1 MLSWLDRSGDQLTFY
16 VRALI
21 WIPRTLRRYLKEVQR
36 LLAEV
41 AFGSGGLGVI
51 GGTIGV
57 MIAMTL
63 ATGSVVGLQG
73 YAALDQIGTSAFTG
87 FISAYFNTREI
98 APLVAGLALSA
109 TVGAGF
115 TAQLG
120 AMRINEEVDALE
132 AMGVRSMPYLVTTR
146 IIAGVVAIIPLYAI
160 GLLSSYLASRYITV
174 LFNGQSAGTYD
185 HYFNLFLSPD
195 DVLLS
200 VLKVLIFSVL
210 VILAHCYYGFHATGG
225 PAGVGVAV
233 GRSVRN
239 AIVLISVTDFFLSL
253 AIWGATT
260 TVKVVEL
267 MPSSKAQTVR
277 RRIAGVAFV
286 LVPAVLVWVSVSVY
300 EKDFSDDATVT
311 VRTGSVGNEMHDN
324 ADVKLRG
331 VVIGQVRDIAA
342 DGDGARLTLAIQ
354 PDRLGQIP
362 ADVTAQMLPTT
373 LFGERFVALVPPPV
387 PSARTLRAGSVI
399 PQDRSSNA
407 IELEEVLDNVLPML
421 TAVKPE
427 KLAATLNAVSQAL
440 EGRGDKLGDT
450 LVTLDAHL
458 KEFNPQLPTLNAD
471 IKELVKVS
479 ALYAD
484 AAPDVL
490 DALTDFTTTSG
501 TIAEQQAELAD
512 LYGSTTASAQDVT
525 SFLRRNKDNLIRLSA
540 MRPPDAGT
548 PRRVLGRVPLHPAH
562 DGGIRPR
569 HGQGAGQGHRSAR
582 PPRHPQGR
590 EVEGEVRGRQGHPGL
605 QRDRRPAL
613 LLGSLRGQDG
623 PDRRRPRRRR
633 HGHRPGSRG
642 GSHRARRQRQRAGH
656 SQLPPGGRLVNELIA
671 PSLKVQPQS
680 LPDWSS
686 VLIGPAFRG
695 AEVKLK

>member
-1 MLSWLDRSGDQLTFY
+1 
-16 VRALI
+16 
-21 WIPRTLRRYLKEVQR
+21 
-36 LLAEV
+36 
-41 AFGSGGLGVI
+41 
-51 GGTIGV
+51 
-57 MIAMTL
+57 
-63 ATGSVVGLQG
+63 
-73 YAALDQIGTSAFTG
+73 
-87 FISAYFNTREI
+87 
-98 APLVAGLALSA
+98 
-109 TVGAGF
+109 
-115 TAQLG
+115 
-120 AMRINEEVDALE
+120 
-132 AMGVRSMPYLVTTR
+132 
-146 IIAGVVAIIPLYAI
+146 
-160 GLLSSYLASRYITV
+160 
-174 LFNGQSAGTYD
+174 
-185 HYFNLFLSPD
+185 
-195 DVLLS
+195 
-200 VLKVLIFSVL
+200 
-210 VILAHCYYGFHATGG
+210 
-225 PAGVGVAV
+225 
-233 GRSVRN
+233 
-239 AIVLISVTDFFLSL
+239 
-253 AIWGATT
+253 
-260 TVKVVEL
+260 

-540 MRPPDAGT
+540 AGRPTLELLAEYSDAFPCTLRTMAGFVPAMDKALGKGT
-548 PRRVLGRVPLHPAH
+548 
-562 DGGIRPR
+562 
-569 HGQGAGQGHRSAR
+569 GQ
-582 PPRHPQGR
+582 
-590 EVEGEVRGRQGHPGL
+590 PGL
-605 QRDRRPAL
+605 HVTLKAVKSKGKYVAGKDTPVYSATGGPHCYSVPYVGRTVPTADARAAADTDTGPAAGEEATAPAANDSA
-613 LLGSLRGQDG
+613 LGIPNSPQE
-623 PDRRRPRRRR
+623 
-633 HGHRPGSRG
+633 S
-642 GSHRARRQRQRAGH
+642 
-656 SQLPPGGRLVNELIA
+656 RLVNELIA